1 MRKATNV
8 PLEEDEQR
16 AFVAWCRLQGIRVHH
31 SGNEIGGSIQAMKTR
46 AIKMKQMGTSKG
58 FPDLLV
64 FVPITGVDDEI
75 DAYQMLAIEMKRL
88 KGSTTTREQKEWG
101 EVLEKAGIPFRVCKG
116 AEKAIEFVEEY
127 RNEEKDV
134 IF

>member
-1 MRKATNV
+1 MRKVTNV

-16 AFVAWCRLQGIRVHH
+16 AFVTWCHLNGIYVHH
-31 SGNEIGGSIQAMKTR
+31 SGNEIGGSIRAMKTR

-58 FPDLLV
+58 FPDLLA
-64 FVPITGVDDEI
+64 FIPITGVDDEI

-101 EVLEKAGIPFRVCKG
+101 EILEKAGIPFRVCKG
-116 AEKAIEFVEEY
+116 AEKAIEFVNEY
-127 RNEEKDV
+127 RNEIKEV

>member
-1 MRKATNV
+1 MKKVTNV

-16 AFVAWCRLQGIRVHH
+16 AFVTWCHLNGIYVHH
-31 SGNEIGGSIQAMKTR
+31 SGNEIGGSIRAMKTR

-64 FVPITGVDDEI
+64 FIPVKGIDDEV
-75 DAYQMLAIEMKRL
+75 DVYQILAIEMKRL
-88 KGSTTTREQKEWG
+88 KGSTTTAEQKAWG
-101 EVLEKAGIPFRVCKG
+101 EILEKAGIPFRVCKG
-116 AEKAIEFVEEY
+116 AERAIEFVNEY
-127 RNEEKDV
+127 RNEDKDV

>member
-1 MRKATNV
+1 MRKVTNV

-16 AFVAWCRLQGIRVHH
+16 TFVTWCHLNGIYVHH
-31 SGNEIGGSIQAMKTR
+31 SGNEIGGSIRAMKTR

-64 FVPITGVDDEI
+64 FIPITGVDDEI

-101 EVLEKAGIPFRVCKG
+101 EILEKAGIPFRVCKG
-116 AEKAIEFVEEY
+116 AEKAIEFVNEY
-127 RNEEKDV
+127 RNENKEV

>member
-1 MRKATNV
+1 MRTATNV
-8 PLEEDEQR
+8 PLEEEEQR
-16 AFVAWCRLQGIRVHH
+16 AFVAWCHLQGIYVHH
-31 SGNEIGGSIQAMKTR
+31 SGNEIGGSIRAMKTR

-64 FVPITGVDDEI
+64 FIPIRGIDDEI

-88 KGSTTTREQKEWG
+88 KGSTATAEQKAWG
-101 EVLEKAGIPFRVCKG
+101 DVFEKAGIPFRVCKG

-127 RNEEKDV
+127 RNENKDV